1 MGQLTDLH
9 APPDN
14 VTDKRLKTW
23 PWRGGPKK
31 EKKKK
36 KILDDTQLHL
46 HNSPI
51 PSNSSWKVPQNFPG
65 KMSTNDIYQTPLNSR
80 YASKSFPAH

>member
-1 MGQLTDLH
+1 MRMYSDIPRQNLMGQLTDLH

-14 VTDKRLKTW
+14 VTDKRLQI
-23 PWRGGPKK
+23 WRGGPKK

-36 KILDDTQLHL
+36 KFLDDTQLHL

-51 PSNSSWKVPQNFPG
+51 PSNSS
-65 KMSTNDIYQTPLNSR
+65 
-80 YASKSFPAH
+80 